1 MLDTSASDDKGAA
14 MSSPRQLYHQAALK
28 ALLPEGRAEARAL
41 YQQLID
47 DHDYSPYSDDAA
59 LALDRLE
66 GRAASGLSVTA
77 GNLVAVG
84 FCILI
89 STIIFGLVGP
99 LAGGHLFSFTP
110 AVVFVYVVGLV
121 PALVAGVS
129 FGIWQSWCLYRGRP
143 LGLGLLAGASCGLAA
158 FSLVIVVAGFSSH
171 SDFAGFAFLGFS
183 SLLGGAVAGLVS
195 GLLLRGVFDSP

>member
-1 MLDTSASDDKGAA
+1 MLDTSASDDKGTA
-14 MSSPRQLYHQAALK
+14 MSPRQLYHQAGLK
-28 ALLPEGRAEARAL
+28 ALLPEGRTEARAL

-59 LALDRLE
+59 RALDRLE
-66 GRAASGLSVTA
+66 GRATSGLSVTA

-89 STIIFGLVGP
+89 STIVFGLVGP

-121 PALVAGVS
+121 PALLAGVI

-143 LGLGLLAGASCGLAA
+143 LGLGLLAGATCGLAA
-158 FSLVIVVAGFSSH
+158 FSLIMVVAGFSGGF
-171 SDFAGFAFLGFS
+171 DVAGSAFLGFS

-195 GLLLRGVFDSP
+195 ALLLRGVFASP

>member
-14 MSSPRQLYHQAALK
+14 MSPRQLYHQAGLK
-28 ALLPEGRAEARAL
+28 ALLPEGRTEARAL

-59 LALDRLE
+59 RALDRLE
-66 GRAASGLSVTA
+66 GRATSGLSVTA

-89 STIIFGLVGP
+89 STIVFGLVGP

-110 AVVFVYVVGLV
+110 AVVFVYAVGLV
-121 PALVAGVS
+121 PALLAGVI
-129 FGIWQSWCLYRGRP
+129 FGVWQSWCLYRGRP
-143 LGLGLLAGASCGLAA
+143 LGLGLLAGATCGLVA
-158 FSLVIVVAGFSSH
+158 FSLIMVVAGLSSGF
-171 SDFAGFAFLGFS
+171 DVAGFAFLGFS

-195 GLLLRGVFDSP
+195 ALLLRGVFASP

>member
-1 MLDTSASDDKGAA
+1 MLDTSASDDKGTA
-14 MSSPRQLYHQAALK
+14 MSPRQLYHQAGLK
-28 ALLPEGRAEARAL
+28 ALLPEGRTEARAL

-59 LALDRLE
+59 QALDRLE
-66 GRAASGLSVTA
+66 GRSTSGLSVTA

-89 STIIFGLVGP
+89 STIVFGLVGP

-121 PALVAGVS
+121 PALLAGVI
-129 FGIWQSWCLYRGRP
+129 FGVWQSWCLYRGRP
-143 LGLGLLAGASCGLAA
+143 LGLGLLAGATCGLAA
-158 FSLVIVVAGFSSH
+158 FSLIMVVAGLSSGF
-171 SDFAGFAFLGFS
+171 DVVGFAFLGFS

-195 GLLLRGVFDSP
+195 ALLLRGVFASP

>member
-1 MLDTSASDDKGAA
+1 MLDTSASDDKGTA
-14 MSSPRQLYHQAALK
+14 MSPRQLYHQAGLK
-28 ALLPEGRAEARAL
+28 ALLPEGRTEARAL

-59 LALDRLE
+59 QALDRLE
-66 GRAASGLSVTA
+66 GRSTSGLSVTA

-89 STIIFGLVGP
+89 STIVFGLVGP

-110 AVVFVYVVGLV
+110 AVVFVYGVGLV
-121 PALVAGVS
+121 PALLAGVI
-129 FGIWQSWCLYRGRP
+129 FGVWQSWCLYRGRP
-143 LGLGLLAGASCGLAA
+143 LGLGLLAGATCGLAA
-158 FSLVIVVAGFSSH
+158 FSLIMVVAGLSGGF
-171 SDFAGFAFLGFS
+171 DVVGFAFLGFS

-195 GLLLRGVFDSP
+195 ALLLRGVFASP

>member
-1 MLDTSASDDKGAA
+1 MLDTSASDDQGAA
-14 MSSPRQLYHQAALK
+14 MSPRQLYHQAGLK

-59 LALDRLE
+59 RALDRLE

-89 STIIFGLVGP
+89 STIVFGLVGP

-121 PALVAGVS
+121 PALLAGVS
-129 FGIWQSWCLYRGRP
+129 FGIWQSWCLCRGRP
-143 LGLGLLAGASCGLAA
+143 LGSGLLAGASCGLAA
-158 FSLVIVVAGFSSH
+158 LSLVMAVTGFPSR

>member
-1 MLDTSASDDKGAA
+1 MLDTSASDDKGTA
-14 MSSPRQLYHQAALK
+14 MSPRQLYHQAGLK
-28 ALLPEGRAEARAL
+28 ALLPEGRTEARAL

-59 LALDRLE
+59 RALDRLE
-66 GRAASGLSVTA
+66 GRATSGLSVTA

-89 STIIFGLVGP
+89 STIVFGLVGP

-121 PALVAGVS
+121 PALLAGVI
-129 FGIWQSWCLYRGRP
+129 FGVWQSWCLYRGRP
-143 LGLGLLAGASCGLAA
+143 LGLGLLAGATCGLAA
-158 FSLVIVVAGFSSH
+158 FSLIMVVAGLSG
-171 SDFAGFAFLGFS
+171 GFDVVGSAFLGFS

-195 GLLLRGVFDSP
+195 GLLLRGVFASP